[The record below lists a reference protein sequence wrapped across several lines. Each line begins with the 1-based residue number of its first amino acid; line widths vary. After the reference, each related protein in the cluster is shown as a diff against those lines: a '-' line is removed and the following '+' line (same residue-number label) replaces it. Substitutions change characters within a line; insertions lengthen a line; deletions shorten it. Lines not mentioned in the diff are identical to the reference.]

1 MRVWIGIFSDFLSV
15 VVKNQEVGQRSNCGE
30 VFLLQQ
36 MLGLSRKQNKS
47 NKMLG
52 LSRRRRRRCW
62 GCPRKKTSQ
71 PRCLGWLPLRRRKQ
85 VLHGMNRDKERT
97 KYYDRVVEM
106 SKSVV
111 PTFDCLLKYFGD
123 QTSSCIFL
131 VFVVVVVDGGLL
143 SFFSSA

>member
-1 MRVWIGIFSDFLSV
+1 
-15 VVKNQEVGQRSNCGE
+15 
-30 VFLLQQ
+30 
-36 MLGLSRKQNKS
+36 
-47 NKMLG
+47 
-52 LSRRRRRRCW
+52 
-62 GCPRKKTSQ
+62 
-71 PRCLGWLPLRRRKQ
+71 
-85 VLHGMNRDKERT
+85 MNRDKERT